1 MIKMNGQLP
10 KDQVGAWQLTSV
22 FFFRQCSADIY
33 PLTFEERCTA
43 VLFGAVLVMAV
54 YAPDCHE
61 DLDVYETFLKN
72 VTRVLWEERRAL
84 ANDFCITVTSM
95 WSWGHN
101 VQMKTTVKSSMTCG
115 RCAGKDAT
123 TIHEDSRNRCRKG

>member
-1 MIKMNGQLP
+1 MNGQLP
-10 KDQVGAWQLTSV
+10 KDQVGAWQLMSV
-22 FFFRQCSADIY
+22 FFFGQCSADIY

-84 ANDFCITVTSM
+84 ANDFYITVTSM
-95 WSWGHN
+95 WSWCHN

-123 TIHEDSRNRCRKG
+123 TIQEVSRNRCRKG